1 MSITHSVSVRN
12 VLANTAVG
20 LIDIGAGPN
29 GTLVI
34 SQVTPTPIDIAIIKF
49 QAKASHAFGLAVDG
63 VCTANAL
70 PLEGL
75 VTAPGT
81 TQAQVFSVKGC
92 DGNVIFQG
100 TVSDTG
106 GGGDIQLL
114 SINLEYDYYVRLE
127 ALNYT
132 ASL

>member
-100 TVSDTG
+100 DGRRAEIGAMLRKPPRPLAAQVG
-106 GGGDIQLL
+106 KL
-114 SINLEYDYYVRLE
+114 V
-127 ALNYT
+127 
-132 ASL
+132 